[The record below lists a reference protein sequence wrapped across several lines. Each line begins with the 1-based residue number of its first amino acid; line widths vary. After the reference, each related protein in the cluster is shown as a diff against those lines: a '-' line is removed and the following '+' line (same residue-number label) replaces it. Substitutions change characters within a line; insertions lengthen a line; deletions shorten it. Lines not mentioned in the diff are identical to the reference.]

1 MADADRVIKAH
12 HSMTQSLQYVAAEG
26 CSSPVLVWAIHSLAA
41 IDALP
46 YDLVAPGG
54 HGGKVRDADA
64 DTVPGGGPLEQ
75 KTEPDWVAARNS
87 HEVTDD
93 QRATPKAVARNTAGR
108 ANRSLRDIIVPT
120 SHAGIDVEQVFAPG
134 VPEAVEARTV
144 PRLPARQ
151 LSGLAC
157 RLRRHSK
164 KHQRSR
170 LEDC

>member
-1 MADADRVIKAH
+1 
-12 HSMTQSLQYVAAEG
+12 MT
-26 CSSPVLVWAIHSLAA
+26 
-41 IDALP
+41 
-46 YDLVAPGG
+46 PGG
-54 HGGKVRDADA
+54 HGGKVREADA

-157 RLRRHSK
+157 RLRRHPK

-170 LEDC
+170 LEDR